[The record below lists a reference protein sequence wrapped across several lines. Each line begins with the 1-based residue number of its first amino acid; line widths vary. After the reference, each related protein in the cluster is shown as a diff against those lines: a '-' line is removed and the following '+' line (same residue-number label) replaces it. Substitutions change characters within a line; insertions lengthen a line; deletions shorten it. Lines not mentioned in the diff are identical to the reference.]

1 MRKRAKYTPREIR
14 VLLDMYRVVR
24 SFSMRF
30 NERVEHIWAT
40 GSECAAMIE
49 ERQGGRETWT
59 VSRTTPVRVG
69 SEMGA

>member
-1 MRKRAKYTPREIR
+1 
-14 VLLDMYRVVR
+14 
-24 SFSMRF
+24 MRF

-59 VSRTTPVRVG
+59 VSRTAPIRVG
-69 SEMGA
+69 SEMAA